1 MKMQRVC
8 GILMPISSLAS
19 RYGIG
24 CLSKEAYEFVDFL
37 EQAGQSCWQILPP
50 GPTGLGDS
58 PYQPFSAFA
67 GNPYFIDPVT
77 LTEEGLLTAEECG
90 RYDCETDPRKVDY
103 GKLYNNRG
111 KLLRLAYERF
121 AERGLN
127 RSDDYRAFLE
137 SEKSWLPDY
146 CLFRAYKNL
155 VGGLCWQDWDED
167 MRLRR
172 PQAMEKYRRQLKAEI
187 ACVAFE
193 QFEFERQW
201 LKLRTYA
208 NAHGIRIIGDLPFY
222 VSMDS
227 ADAWANPEVF
237 RFDGNLRPIEV
248 AGCPPDAF
256 SPTGQLWGNPVYDW
270 QALEDDGYSWWIRR
284 LERNFALFDVV
295 RIDHFHGFESYYA
308 IPAKDETAEN
318 GEKRKGPGI
327 RFFEAMH
334 EKLGQDVPIIAE
346 DLGEITPQTEALLAA
361 TGYPGMNVLQYAFD
375 WSEYSYY
382 MTYNHRK
389 HSVVYTGTHDN
400 MTTRQWIESISD
412 HDRDLARRFIHSE
425 NTDYGAFVW
434 DFIREAYRSPA
445 DLAIIP
451 LQDYLVKG
459 AEARINTPGLPFG
472 NWTWRLEPNF
482 LADELAR
489 AIYDLA
495 KLYGRLPKPEEEQDR
510 DVTA

>member
-1 MKMQRVC
+1 MIMKRVC

-24 CLSKEAYEFVDFL
+24 CLSKEAYDFVDFL
-37 EQAGQSCWQILPP
+37 ERSGQSCWQILPP

-77 LTEEGLLTAEECG
+77 LCEQGLLTREECE
-90 RYDCETDPRKVDY
+90 RFNCETEPLKVDY
-103 GKLYNNRG
+103 GKLYNNRTR
-111 KLLRLAYERF
+111 LLHLAYARF

-127 RSDDYRAFLE
+127 RNKEYHDFLDTAR
-137 SEKSWLPDY
+137 SWLPDY
-146 CLFRAYKNL
+146 ALFRAYKSY
-155 VGGLCWQDWDED
+155 VGGMCWQDWDDD

-172 PQAMEKYRRQLKAEI
+172 PQALEKFRRVLKDEI
-187 ACVAFE
+187 AYVAFE
-193 QFEFERQW
+193 QFEFGQQW
-201 LKLRTYA
+201 MRLRAYA
-208 NAHGIRIIGDLPFY
+208 NEHGIHIIGDLPFY

-227 ADAWANPEVF
+227 ADAWAHPEVF
-237 RFDGNLRPIEV
+237 RFDGDLTPIEV

-256 SPTGQLWGNPVYDW
+256 SPTGQLWGNPIYDW
-270 QALEDDGYSWWIRR
+270 PAMKEDGYAWWMGR
-284 LERNFALFDVV
+284 LKRNFDLFDVV

-308 IPAKDETAEN
+308 IPAGDETAEH
-318 GEKRKGPGI
+318 GEKRKGPGTH
-327 RFFEAMH
+327 FFKCMH
-334 EKLGQDVPIIAE
+334 EQLGPDVPIIAE
-346 DLGEITPQTEALLAA
+346 DLGEITPETEALLAA

-382 MTYNHRK
+382 MTFNHKK

-400 MTTRQWIESISD
+400 MTTRQWIESLND

-445 DLAIIP
+445 SLAIIP

-472 NWTWRLEPNF
+472 NWQWRLEPDF
-482 LADELAR
+482 LSDELSR
-489 AIYDLA
+489 AIYELA
-495 KLYGRLPKPEEEQDR
+495 KLYGRLPKPDE
-510 DVTA
+510 TLAIAP